1 MEHAITASGLT
12 HRYGSRIALQDV
24 ELTCAPGRLVAL
36 LGPNGAGKTT
46 LVKLLLG
53 VFVRQQGW
61 L

>member
-12 HRYGSRIALQDV
+12 HRYGSQVALKDV
-24 ELTCAPGRLVAL
+24 DLTCEPGQLVAL
-36 LGPNGAGKTT
+36 PGPNGAGKTT